1 MTCIIVDDEKAAR
14 AIVTRFS
21 SKVSGIE
28 VVEQFDN
35 AIDAIKF
42 LNQCTVDVVFLDI
55 HMPGFSGVD
64 FVRTLKDS
72 PKVVLITSD
81 TDFAIESYEYESIV
95 DYLVKPINFERFEK
109 SIRKIKSVAV
119 KPLKK
124 PVVKR
129 EDFGAEDCFYIN
141 IDRRL
146 IKLKFEEVLLIR
158 VNGDYI
164 DILTERQKYNVHTTL
179 KKIRQK
185 LPEKSFLQIHR
196 SYIINFT
203 KIIDIEDNSV
213 LIEKNVVP
221 ISRNSRPEL
230 MRRLNLL

>member
-81 TDFAIESYEYESIV
+81 TDFAIESYEYESSV
-95 DYLVKPINFERFEK
+95 YYFVKT
-109 SIRKIKSVAV
+109 IK
-119 KPLKK
+119 
-124 PVVKR
+124 
-129 EDFGAEDCFYIN
+129 F
-141 IDRRL
+141 
-146 IKLKFEEVLLIR
+146 
-158 VNGDYI
+158 
-164 DILTERQKYNVHTTL
+164 
-179 KKIRQK
+179 
-185 LPEKSFLQIHR
+185 
-196 SYIINFT
+196 
-203 KIIDIEDNSV
+203 
-213 LIEKNVVP
+213 
-221 ISRNSRPEL
+221 
-230 MRRLNLL
+230 